1 MPTLAHRAVTATYDA
16 SFTVSSLNVAAPSGT
31 VSSDMEEMWVGTAS
45 IYPTAAPT
53 VNALTGWTNQGNS
66 GSLSFMAQGVNA
78 RLTLLTR
85 TGTTVQTESVSIS
98 SNGLIS
104 IVRRSA
110 QNPNSTGYF
119 GQVSFG
125 QLAAATTLVVPGITT
140 VRNNSMVSWQINQL
154 VAQTIT
160 PPGDLTER
168 FDNASTG
175 ISIHDRIITSPSA
188 TGNKS
193 FTVSSSAPCFYGV
206 AEYYSANTY
215 TLPADPKA
223 LTLAGQT
230 VGLKKDW
237 KLDAAT
243 KALTLAGQAVGL
255 THDWKLFPAP
265 YALTLAGQNVS
276 FKRDYNLTAATYA
289 LVLNGIPVDLIKSN
303 GDVIM
308 PTTTGALTLS
318 GISVDLLKQSRLF
331 CDTGSLNLS
340 GISVNLL
347 KQAKLLV
354 NTGNLTLSGIS
365 VNLFKQSVL
374 FANTGAFSIA
384 GNPVNLSKQWKLAT
398 DVGSLILNGIPVSLV
413 YSGTPVV
420 PQHSYVWDSTWSD
433 EWIVTFRSN

>member
-1 MPTLAHRAVTATYDA
+1 MPTLAHRDVTSMYDA
-16 SFTVSSLNVAAPSGT
+16 TFTVSSLNIAAPSGT

-45 IYPTAAPT
+45 ISPTAAPT
-53 VNALTGWTNQGNS
+53 VNALTGWTNRGNS
-66 GSLSFMAQGVNA
+66 GSLAFTAQGVNA

-85 TGTTVQTESVSIS
+85 TGSTVQTESVSIS

-125 QLAAATTLVVPGITT
+125 QLTAATTLVVPGITT

-215 TLPADPKA
+215 TLPTDP
-223 LTLAGQT
+223 
-230 VGLKKDW
+230 
-237 KLDAAT
+237 

-255 THDWKLFPAP
+255 THDWKLFPTP

-289 LVLNGIPVDLIKSN
+289 LVLNGTPVDLIKSN

-340 GISVNLL
+340 GIPVNLL
-347 KQAKLLV
+347 KQAKLLA
-354 NTGNLTLSGIS
+354 NTGNLTLSGIPI
-365 VNLFKQSVL
+365 NLFKQSVL
-374 FANTGAFSIA
+374 FTNTGIFAIT
-384 GNPVNLSKQWKLAT
+384 GNPVNLSKQWKLST
-398 DVGSLILNGIPVSLV
+398 DVGSLVLNGIPVSLI

-420 PQHSYVWDSTWSD
+420 SQHSYVWDSTWSD